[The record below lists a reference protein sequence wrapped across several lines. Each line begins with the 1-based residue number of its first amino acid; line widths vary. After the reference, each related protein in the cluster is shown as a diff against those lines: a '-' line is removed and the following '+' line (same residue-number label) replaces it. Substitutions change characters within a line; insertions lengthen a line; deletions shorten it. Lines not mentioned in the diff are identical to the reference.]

1 MAHRGCDY
9 RKDEAEGIVS
19 ESTDRKGVVDR
30 RDAVKAMAMLPFA
43 ASWSWTLPQIER
55 ASRGVSESLAAAP
68 AYVPKFFNAAEWQT
82 VRMLSD
88 YVIPR
93 DDRSGSAT
101 DAKVP
106 EFMDWIMNDKETSDN
121 TRVAMRGGLAWL
133 DLQAEERFGTMFRRA
148 SDAQRRAILDDIAWP
163 AKAKP
168 EFSQGVAF
176 FNRFRDLTAS
186 GFFSSEMGYKD
197 VRFVGNVFNPG
208 WNGCPPEANAKL
220 GVSPDVMK
228 TRIPVQRGS

>member
-1 MAHRGCDY
+1 MENCRLDY
-9 RKDEAEGIVS
+9 RKDEAEGTVS
-19 ESTDRKGVVDR
+19 EATEKKNGLDR

-43 ASWSWTLPQIER
+43 TSWHWTLPQIER
-55 ASRGVSESLAAAP
+55 ASRGVNESLGAP
-68 AYVPKFFNAAEWQT
+68 AYVRKFFNATEWQT

-93 DDRSGSAT
+93 DERSGSAT

-106 EFMDWIMNDKETSDN
+106 EFMDWIMNDKETSDS
-121 TRVAMRGGLAWL
+121 TRVAMQGGLAWL
-133 DLQAEERFGTMFRRA
+133 DLQAEERFGAMFRKA
-148 SDAQRRAILDDIAWP
+148 TDIQRRAILDDIAWP
-163 AKAKP
+163 GKAKP
-168 EFSQGVAF
+168 EFSQGVEF

-197 VRFVGNVFNPG
+197 VRFVGNVFNPN

-228 TRIPVQRGS
+228 TRIPIQRG